1 MVTHHSAVVS
11 WKAIPEKDSNGGIL
25 GYNVIFTSD
34 YNETVESN
42 ITARASDTAFSY
54 VVQNL
59 SPNTTYRFRIYGY
72 NINGDSPQS
81 EFFYFTT
88 KGEPFVHFSS

>member
-1 MVTHHSAVVS
+1 MVTHHSAVIS
-11 WKAIPEKDSNGGIL
+11 WKAIPEEDSNGAIL
-25 GYNVIFTSD
+25 GYNIIFISD

-42 ITARASDTAFSY
+42 ITARASDIAFDH

-59 SPNTTYRFRIYGY
+59 SPNTTYRFLVYGY

-81 EFFYFTT
+81 ELFYFTT
-88 KGEPFVHFSS
+88 KGEH